1 MLRLSYTR
9 LCNRWLRQAA
19 VSHDYDPR
27 VAHRVKNPHGTRPS
41 LGARLIVCLRQVIQ
55 KAVASIL
62 PWTYNYIGPRYRSMD
77 LISPRIDK
85 IVSCVV
91 TDSRCE
97 NEDKLFVPVAAAM
110 SLEFSQQ
117 SQTNKQKTH
126 SNRRVRHIVR
136 PPLSRPFHMLS
147 SLTGRQ
153 SAPRVFH
160 SRFPR

>member
-9 LCNRWLRQAA
+9 LCNRWLGQAA
-19 VSHDYDPR
+19 VSHELDPR
-27 VAHRVKNPHGTRPS
+27 AAHRVKNPHGTRPS
-41 LGARLIVCLRQVIQ
+41 LGARLIVCLLHVVQ

-62 PWTYNYIGPRYRSMD
+62 PWTYNYFRPRYRYMD
-77 LISPRIDK
+77 LTKIDK
-85 IVSCVV
+85 MVSRMA

-97 NEDKLFVPVAAAM
+97 SEDKLFLPAATAM
-110 SLEFSQQ
+110 SSEFSQQ

-136 PPLSRPFHMLS
+136 PPLSRPFHMQS
-147 SLTGRQ
+147 SLTSRQ